1 MSDIFRKALMED
13 AARINVP
20 QMTWKQVKQGHRRIR
35 GKAFWK
41 RRLFVYAAGAAVLL
55 IMAVGASGFVS
66 PVMAKALQK
75 IPIIGELYWS
85 NNPKLSQYASEP
97 DLSITDKGIT
107 FSVQKIYYDGIRLN
121 MIYAIQVPEGYI
133 PAPDVQLK
141 IILDIDNKVQLN
153 GKPLW
158 DYSGFK
164 ITGAGSTDSLISTN
178 MYGGYLSYSLAS
190 DQTVPQEGIL
200 TIPVKQIG
208 TVKGDW
214 TLSVPVSGTAIN
226 SGAET
231 IFPQNASTSYDGM
244 TLSVS
249 KVIKGPVYTDMTLQ
263 LRQELRPDGQPISN
277 TSLLE
282 DFGVPMEFRILDTNH
297 QVIKLIYPKINDQHF
312 KEAGNEKIWDFTL
325 QCMTPSSDVK
335 TIVIEPILLVLYQ
348 KGVTE
353 GNCPTIPQL
362 AVTVPL
368 N

>member
-20 QMTWKQVKQGHRRIR
+20 QMTWKQVKQGHRRAR
-35 GKAFWK
+35 GKADWK
-41 RRLFVYAAGAAVLL
+41 RRLLVYASAAALVIIVIGGL
-55 IMAVGASGFVS
+55 GFVS
-66 PVMAKALQK
+66 PVMSKALQK
-75 IPIIGELYWS
+75 VPIIGELYWS
-85 NNPKLSQYASEP
+85 DNPKLSQYASEP
-97 DLSITDKGIT
+97 DLSVTDKGIT
-107 FSVQKIYYDGIRLN
+107 FSVQKIYYDGKRLN
-121 MIYAIQVPEGYI
+121 MLYAIQVPEGYI

-141 IILDIDNKVQLN
+141 ILLDIDNKVQLN

-164 ITGAGSTDSLISTN
+164 ILGASSTDSLVSKN
-178 MYGGYLSYSLAS
+178 MYGGYLSYHLAS
-190 DQTVPQEGIL
+190 DQTIPQDSVL

-208 TVKGDW
+208 MVKGDW

-231 IFPQNASTSYDGM
+231 MFPQNASTSYDGM
-244 TLSVS
+244 TLTVS
-249 KVIKGPVYTDMTLQ
+249 KVIKGPVYTDITMQ
-263 LRQELRPDGQPISN
+263 LRQGLRADGKPVSK

-282 DFGVPMEFRILDTNH
+282 DFGLPMEFRILDTNH
-297 QVIKLIYPKINDQHF
+297 QVIKLSSPKVNDQHF
-312 KEAGNEKIWDFTL
+312 KEVGNEKIWDFTIE
-325 QCMTPSSDVK
+325 CKTPSSDVK
-335 TIVIEPILLVLYQ
+335 AIVIEPILMVLYE

-353 GNCPTIPQL
+353 GNCPTMPQL

>member
-20 QMTWKQVKQGHRRIR
+20 QMTWKQVKQGHRRAR

-85 NNPKLSQYASEP
+85 LNPKLNQYASET
-97 DLSITDKGIT
+97 DISVTDKGIT
-107 FSVQKIYYDGIRLN
+107 FSAQKIYYDGKRLS
-121 MIYAIQVPEGYI
+121 ILYAIQVPEGYI

-141 IILDIDNKVQLN
+141 ILLDIDNKVQLD

-164 ITGAGSTDSLISTN
+164 ILGASSTDSLVSKN
-178 MYGGYLSYSLAS
+178 MYGGYLSYHLAS
-190 DQTVPQEGIL
+190 DQTIPQDSIL

-226 SGAET
+226 SGAEI
-231 IFPQNASTSYDGM
+231 IFPQNASISYDGI
-244 TLSVS
+244 TLTVS
-249 KVIKGPVYTDMTLQ
+249 KVIKGPVYTDISMQ
-263 LRQELRPDGQPISN
+263 LRQALQADGKPVSKMSLVEL
-277 TSLLE
+277 
-282 DFGVPMEFRILDTNH
+282 FGVPMEFNILDINH
-297 QVIKLIYPKINDQHF
+297 QFISGARINDQHF
-312 KEAGNEKIWDFTL
+312 KEVGSEKIWDFTIE
-325 QCMTPSSDVK
+325 CKTPSSDVK
-335 TIVIEPILLVLYQ
+335 TIVIEPILMVLYK

-362 AVTVPL
+362 AVTVPF